1 MSGSFIH
8 PTVNTEGVFSI
19 GENSRV
25 WSNSQL
31 GINVEIGRNTN
42 IGRNVYLGPGVKIG
56 NNCKIQN
63 NALVYEPARIGDGV
77 FVGPGVIL
85 TNDKFPRAVNSDGS
99 LKTPTDWQP
108 LGVEINNGASIG
120 AGAICVAPIEIGEW
134 AVIAAGSVV
143 TKSVLPYAL
152 MAGTPARRI
161 GWVGKS
167 GVPLILD
174 SDSTYICPSS
184 GSKYFEKTDGNLVEI

>member
-8 PTVNTEGVFSI
+8 PTVNTEGDFSI

-99 LKTPTDWQP
+99 LKTATDWQP
-108 LGVEINNGASIG
+108 MGVEINTGASIG

-143 TKSVLPYAL
+143 TKSVLPFAL

-174 SDSTYICPSS
+174 SDSNYFCPSS
-184 GSKYFEKTDGNLVEI
+184 GSKYLEKTDGNLVEI

>member
-8 PTVNTEGVFSI
+8 PTVNTEGDFSI

-56 NNCKIQN
+56 DNCKIQN

-99 LKTPTDWQP
+99 LKTATDWQP
-108 LGVEINNGASIG
+108 MGVEINTGASIG

-143 TKSVLPYAL
+143 TKSVLPFAL

-174 SDSTYICPSS
+174 SDSNYFCPSS